1 MSERSLKVLLFV
13 VVSVTVSVLGSW
25 IYLYLHQCPTD
36 KIIADIDTI
45 VQSLDNIHDSL
56 DAIANTIGTV

>member
-1 MSERSLKVLLFV
+1 MSERALKVFLFV
-13 VVSVTVSVLGSW
+13 VVSVIVCVLGSW

-36 KIIADIDTI
+36 KIISDMDTI
-45 VQSLDNIHDSL
+45 VQSMDNIHESL

>member
-1 MSERSLKVLLFV
+1 M
-13 VVSVTVSVLGSW
+13 VSVLASW

-36 KIIADIDTI
+36 KIIADMDTI

-56 DAIANTIGTV
+56 DAIATTIGTV

>member
-1 MSERSLKVLLFV
+1 MRERALKLFFFV
-13 VVSVTVSVLGSW
+13 VVSVIVSVLGSW

-36 KIIADIDTI
+36 KIISDMDTI
-45 VQSLDNIHDSL
+45 AQSLDNIHDSL